1 MTASELLAALDL
13 PAAVRVDR
21 RVPKTLLYEH
31 GAPTSADKRHIG
43 EGIEQLV
50 WVAALKPGTVGIAEY
65 RNGIREYLEIAVLHA
80 ELRPDAKAP
89 RLVELVHRAVPYPLL
104 LVAGQDERAHIS
116 AAHKRWSQGEANK
129 TVLDGDIV
137 WVDWTPE
144 VDEPFR
150 TPFLEAL
157 AMTRQPR
164 ASLLALY
171 GGWIDTLLALQVARR
186 TGHFSA
192 GFTMDES
199 QARREVLQACG
210 RLEAE
215 IARLRTTAA
224 REKQTARRVDLN
236 LELKRVEAALTA
248 ALAKL

>member
-13 PAAVRVDR
+13 PAAARVDR
-21 RVPKTLLYEH
+21 RVPKTLLYEY

-43 EGIEQLV
+43 EGIEHLN
-50 WVAALKPGTVGIAEY
+50 WVAALKPATVGVAEY
-65 RNGIREYLEIAVLHA
+65 RDDVREYLEIAILNA
-80 ELRPDAKAP
+80 ELRPGAKAP

-104 LVAGQDERAHIS
+104 LVAAQDDRAHIS
-116 AAHKRWSQGEANK
+116 AAHKRWSQGETDK

-137 WVDWTPE
+137 RVDWTPE

-150 TPFLEAL
+150 TPFLESL
-157 AMTRQPR
+157 AIARQPR
-164 ASLLALY
+164 GSLFALY
-171 GGWIDTLLALQVARR
+171 NGWLETLLALKAARR

-192 GFTMDES
+192 GVTVNGS
-199 QARREVLQACG
+199 QARRQALQACE

-215 IARLRTTAA
+215 IAHLRTTAA
-224 REKQTARRVDLN
+224 REKQMARRVDLN
-236 LELKRVEAALTA
+236 LELKRVEAALRA